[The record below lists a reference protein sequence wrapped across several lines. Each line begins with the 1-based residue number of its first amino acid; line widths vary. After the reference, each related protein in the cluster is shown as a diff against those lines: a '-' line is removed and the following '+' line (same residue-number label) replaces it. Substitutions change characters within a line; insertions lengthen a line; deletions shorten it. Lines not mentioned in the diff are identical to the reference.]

1 MRLAVVTTTRV
12 VKTPLVVARAVA
24 TFEICTGDDDTVVV
38 EFEEG
43 IGASI
48 TTLAK
53 FQVVFDDEVSVTRYT
68 T

>member
-1 MRLAVVTTTRV
+1 MTRV

-24 TFEICTGDDDTVVV
+24 TLEIWTGDDDTVV
-38 EFEEG
+38 EFEAG
-43 IGASI
+43 IGALI
-48 TTLAK
+48 TALAK